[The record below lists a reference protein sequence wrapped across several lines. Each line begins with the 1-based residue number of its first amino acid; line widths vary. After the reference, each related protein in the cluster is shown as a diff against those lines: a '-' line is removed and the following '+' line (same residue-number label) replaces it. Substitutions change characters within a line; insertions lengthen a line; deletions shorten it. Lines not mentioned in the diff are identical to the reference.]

1 MDISKTAVLG
11 DWYNDRSLFRTKALK
26 IAVAN
31 AVDDIKNMADFITKR
46 TNEEDGTAE
55 FLEMILKAKKS

>member
-1 MDISKTAVLG
+1 MG

-31 AVDDIKNMADFITKR
+31 AVDEIKLLSDHITKN
-46 TNEEDGTAE
+46 TNNEDATAE
-55 FLEMILKAKKS
+55 FMEMVIEAKKG